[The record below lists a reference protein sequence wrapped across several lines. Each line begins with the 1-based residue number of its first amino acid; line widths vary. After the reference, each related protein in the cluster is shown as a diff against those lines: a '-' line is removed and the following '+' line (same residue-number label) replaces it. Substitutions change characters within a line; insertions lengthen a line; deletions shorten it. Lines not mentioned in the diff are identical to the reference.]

1 MSKSQE
7 GSDLFGGNA
16 NVWFAAG
23 MAIILVAL
31 AIGVFFGPALGGN
44 GLALVGAGIAVF
56 VSGIG
61 SIIGT
66 GITGE
71 KAAAITSED
80 PEKFGRL
87 LLLQALP
94 GTQGIYG
101 FLVGF
106 LAIFK
111 MGGFSGVLTLDIAQG
126 WQFIFACLPVAI
138 SCLLS
143 GIWQAKVSL
152 AGMDIVVKHPEE
164 SGKALIMPAM
174 VETYAV
180 LGLLASVLLI
190 MFAIKV

>member
-1 MSKSQE
+1 M
-7 GSDLFGGNA
+7 FGGTAGNWIA
-16 NVWFAAG
+16 LGFVILLAAFG
-23 MAIILVAL
+23 GA
-31 AIGVFFGPALGGN
+31 VFFSASFGGN
-44 GLALVGAGIAVF
+44 GLALLGAGIAVL

-61 SIIGT
+61 SIVGV
-66 GITGE
+66 GIAGE
-71 KAAAITSED
+71 KAAGITAED

-111 MGGFSGVLTLDIAQG
+111 MGGFSGVLELSVQQG
-126 WQFIFACLPVAI
+126 WQFMFASLPVAI
-138 SCLLS
+138 GCLLS
-143 GIWQAKVSL
+143 GMYQARCSI
-152 AGMDIVVKHPEE
+152 AGMDIVAKHPEE
-164 SGKALIMPAM
+164 SGKALIIPAM

-190 MFAIKV
+190 MFAVKV

>member
-1 MSKSQE
+1 M
-7 GSDLFGGNA
+7 FGGS
-16 NVWFAAG
+16 AG
-23 MAIILVAL
+23 NWIAVGMLLVVSVFV
-31 AIGVFFGPALGGN
+31 IGIVAGPVMGGN
-44 GLALVGAGIAVF
+44 GLALMGVGIAVF

-61 SIIGT
+61 SIVGV
-66 GITGE
+66 GIAGE
-71 KAAAITSED
+71 KAAGITSED

-106 LAIFK
+106 LALFR
-111 MGGFSGVLTLDIAQG
+111 MGGFEFSGVVELSVAQG
-126 WQFIFACLPVAI
+126 WQFVFASLPVAVT
-138 SCLLS
+138 CLLS
-143 GIWQAKVSL
+143 GLYQARCSV

-164 SGKALIMPAM
+164 SGKALILPAM

-190 MFAIKV
+190 MFAVKI

>member
-1 MSKSQE
+1 MLFS
-7 GSDLFGGNA
+7 GSNST
-16 NVWFAAG
+16 VWFAAG
-23 MAIILVAL
+23 MGLILVAL
-31 AIGVFFGPALGGN
+31 VTGLFFGEALGGN
-44 GLALVGAGIAVF
+44 GLALMGAGVAVF

-61 SIIGT
+61 SIIGV

-71 KAAAITSED
+71 KAAGITSED

-106 LAIFK
+106 LAIFQ
-111 MGGFSGVLTLDIAQG
+111 MGGFSGVLELSIAQG
-126 WQFIFACLPVAI
+126 WQFFMACLPTAI

-143 GIWQAKVSL
+143 GIYQAKVSL

-164 SGKALIMPAM
+164 SGKALILPAM

-190 MFAIKV
+190 MFAVKV

>member
-1 MSKSQE
+1 M
-7 GSDLFGGNA
+7 FGGTAGNWI
-16 NVWFAAG
+16 VVGFILIAAFLG
-23 MAIILVAL
+23 AA
-31 AIGVFFGPALGGN
+31 VFFGPVFGGN
-44 GLALVGAGIAVF
+44 GLALLGAGIAVF

-61 SIIGT
+61 SIVGV
-66 GITGE
+66 GIAGE
-71 KAAAITSED
+71 KAAGITAED

-106 LAIFK
+106 LAIYK
-111 MGGFSGVLTLDIAQG
+111 MGAFSGVVELSVAQG
-126 WQFIFACLPVAI
+126 WQFIFAALPAAV

-143 GIWQAKVSL
+143 GLYQARCSV
-152 AGMDIVVKHPEE
+152 AGMDIVAKHPED
-164 SGKALIMPAM
+164 SGKALILPAM

-190 MFAIKV
+190 MFAVKV

>member
-1 MSKSQE
+1 M
-7 GSDLFGGNA
+7 FGGSQA
-16 NVWFAAG
+16 VGWIISGFV
-23 MAIILVAL
+23 IILVLFGAAL
-31 AIGVFFGPALGGN
+31 YFAPAFGGN
-44 GLALVGAGIAVF
+44 GLALIGAGIAVL

-61 SIIGT
+61 SIIGV
-66 GITGE
+66 GIAGE
-71 KAAAITSED
+71 KAAGITAED

-111 MGGFSGVLTLDIAQG
+111 MGGFGGLVELSISQG
-126 WQFIFACLPVAI
+126 WQFMFASLPVAI

-143 GIWQAKVSL
+143 GLYQSRVSM

-190 MFAIKV
+190 MFAVKV

>member
-1 MSKSQE
+1 M
-7 GSDLFGGNA
+7 FGGS
-16 NVWFAAG
+16 AG
-23 MAIILVAL
+23 NWIALGVVLLIAVGVIGIVA
-31 AIGVFFGPALGGN
+31 GPVLGGN
-44 GLALVGAGIAVF
+44 GLALMGAGVAVF

-61 SIIGT
+61 SIVGV
-66 GITGE
+66 GIAGE
-71 KAAAITSED
+71 KAAGITSED

-106 LAIFK
+106 LALYR
-111 MGGFSGVLTLDIAQG
+111 MGGFEVMKELSISQG
-126 WQFIFACLPVAI
+126 WQFFFASLPVAVT
-138 SCLLS
+138 CLLS
-143 GIWQAKVSL
+143 GLYQARVSI
-152 AGMDIVVKHPEE
+152 AGMDIVAKHPEE

-190 MFAIKV
+190 MFAVQV

>member
-1 MSKSQE
+1 M
-7 GSDLFGGNA
+7 FGGNST
-16 NVWFAAG
+16 VWFVAG

-31 AIGVFFGPALGGN
+31 AIGVFSGPALGGN
-44 GLALVGAGIAVF
+44 GLALMGAGIAVF

-106 LAIFK
+106 LAIFR
-111 MGGFSGVLTLDIAQG
+111 MGGFSGGLTLDLA
-126 WQFIFACLPVAI
+126 
-138 SCLLS
+138 S
-143 GIWQAKVSL
+143 GMAVHFRMPPGRHIVSPFRYMAGKGL
-152 AGMDIVVKHPEE
+152 AGRYGYRSHSSRGV
-164 SGKALIMPAM
+164 G
-174 VETYAV
+174 
-180 LGLLASVLLI
+180 
-190 MFAIKV
+190 

>member
-1 MSKSQE
+1 M
-7 GSDLFGGNA
+7 FGGT
-16 NVWFAAG
+16 AG
-23 MAIILVAL
+23 NWIVSGLIIILA
-31 AIGVFFGPALGGN
+31 AIGVGVFFGPALGGN
-44 GLALVGAGIAVF
+44 GLALMGAGIAVF

-61 SIIGT
+61 SIIGV
-66 GITGE
+66 GIAGE
-71 KAAAITSED
+71 KAAGITAED

-111 MGGFSGVLTLDIAQG
+111 MGGFSGVLDLSIAQG
-126 WQFIFACLPVAI
+126 WQFFFACLPAAV

-143 GIWQAKVSL
+143 GLYQARVSV
-152 AGMDIVVKHPEE
+152 AGMDIVAKHPEE
-164 SGKALIMPAM
+164 SGKALILPAM

-190 MFAIKV
+190 MFAVKV

>member
-1 MSKSQE
+1 M
-7 GSDLFGGNA
+7 FGGS
-16 NVWFAAG
+16 AG
-23 MAIILVAL
+23 NWIAVGVLLVAAVF
-31 AIGVFFGPALGGN
+31 AIGIVAGPVMGGN
-44 GLALVGAGIAVF
+44 GLALMGAGIAVF

-61 SIIGT
+61 SIVGV
-66 GITGE
+66 GIAGE
-71 KAAAITSED
+71 KAAGITAED

-111 MGGFSGVLTLDIAQG
+111 MGGFSGVVELSIAQG
-126 WQFIFACLPVAI
+126 WQFVFAALPVAVTCLI
-138 SCLLS
+138 SGLY
-143 GIWQAKVSL
+143 QARCSI

-164 SGKALIMPAM
+164 SGKALIIPAM

-190 MFAIKV
+190 MNAVKV